1 MAREADGAKSH
12 QKEPTGSQMTD
23 ENHLARLVD
32 LGIALSAEQGR
43 EELNQ
48 KILMAAREFTNADG
62 GSLYLVNREESE
74 LHFRILVN
82 DTLDTFFVS
91 GREVGIQSGFLARWD
106 ARPP

>member
-1 MAREADGAKSH
+1 MAREADGAKRH

-48 KILMAAREFTNADG
+48 KILWRRANLPMPMAGRC
-62 GSLYLVNREESE
+62 
-74 LHFRILVN
+74 IL
-82 DTLDTFFVS
+82 
-91 GREVGIQSGFLARWD
+91 
-106 ARPP
+106 